1 MITWL
6 ESSLYLYGE
15 GSSWKVDWANRREG
29 QGGGGGKYPEE
40 NIPIVSWYIIKNR

>member
-15 GSSWKVDWANRREG
+15 GSGWKVDWADRKEG
-29 QGGGGGKYPEE
+29 QGG
-40 NIPIVSWYIIKNR
+40 VSGSAQ